1 MSKHLRTLAVG
12 AAMVG
17 GLAAAPVLYAQDYLS
32 MRHGSMMGQETMG
45 QGGMMSGGGMM
56 GMSGDISGTGDM
68 MERCN
73 EMMQAMGGAGTTPI
87 GPTISGGRPSPS
99 SRTSH
104 KGKSGKSG
112 RRRRNA
118 LSGGRCSRPCI
129 PREAIICRA

>member
-17 GLAAAPVLYAQDYLS
+17 GLAAVPVLYAQDYLS

-45 QGGMMSGGGMM
+45 QGGMMSGMM

-73 EMMQAMGGAGTTPI
+73 EMMQAMGGDHADRPNDQWRS
-87 GPTISGGRPSPS
+87 PQPEQPGRPQ
-99 SRTSH
+99 
-104 KGKSGKSG
+104 G
-112 RRRRNA
+112 
-118 LSGGRCSRPCI
+118 
-129 PREAIICRA
+129 